1 MVNLMNVYKNR
12 EQDFIDWLKQEIIK
26 MDQIIIE
33 AQNKKIEL
41 LEKLK
46 EQEVD
51 S

>member
-1 MVNLMNVYKNR
+1 MNVYKNR